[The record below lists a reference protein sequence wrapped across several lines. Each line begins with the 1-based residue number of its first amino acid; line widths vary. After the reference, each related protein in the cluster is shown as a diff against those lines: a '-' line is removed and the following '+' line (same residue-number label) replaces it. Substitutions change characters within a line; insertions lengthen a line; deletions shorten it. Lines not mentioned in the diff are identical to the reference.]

1 MKNLILQYYIPY
13 ESFDAD
19 MGGVE
24 MPDWA
29 KAGSE
34 NIKKYAEY
42 CGAEYMLCHDR
53 YFERLDPRLDSL
65 RMHYDEQFDKYDNV
79 LKLDLANQ
87 KKFGEGLK
95 DGVDSIKIELEN
107 HME

>member
-34 NIKKYAEY
+34 NIQKYAEY

-53 YFERLDPRLDSL
+53 YF
-65 RMHYDEQFDKYDNV
+65 
-79 LKLDLANQ
+79 
-87 KKFGEGLK
+87 
-95 DGVDSIKIELEN
+95 
-107 HME
+107 